1 MTYSNPNLLGQ
12 PEAILAVGSGD
23 LLGCFLV
30 ILIIPFVANAACL
43 FDLLRFE
50 YKNYRQRN
58 QGCREKENAD
68 RKINHPLGLNL
79 GVFGKPNLQ
88 GGIRTLKLMRINGT
102 ICKISEDVIS
112 AGAQKH
118 ILPLKHI
125 VTVRNFF
132 CRISHKCDV
141 RKQPNVES

>member
-1 MTYSNPNLLGQ
+1 MNDSNLLGQ
-12 PEAILAVGSGD
+12 LTAPTTVGSGA

-30 ILIIPFVANAACL
+30 ILIILLVADLACL
-43 FDLLRFE
+43 FSLLRFE

-79 GVFGKPNLQ
+79 GVFGKANLQ
-88 GGIRTLKLMRINGT
+88 GGIRTLKLMRINGA

-141 RKQPNVES
+141 RKQPNEKS

>member
-1 MTYSNPNLLGQ
+1 MQTNNSCELLT
-12 PEAILAVGSGD
+12 AIMPVGSGD

-30 ILIIPFVANAACL
+30 ILIILFVADLACL
-43 FDLLRFE
+43 FSLLRFE

-79 GVFGKPNLQ
+79 GVFGKANLQ
-88 GGIRTLKLMRINGT
+88 GGIRTLKLMRINGA

-141 RKQPNVES
+141 RKQPNEKS